1 MSFFHKQHMILDTQH
16 AAPLPQ
22 KQGNRLWG
30 CLLILMLMV
39 VLSGCRQE
47 APAPK
52 FLVSVVSDGR
62 ERTFQLTESMT
73 VEEFLKQ
80 ADVNID
86 VGNTDRLTP
95 PRFTQLSDGS
105 RITIVRV
112 TEENKCE
119 SEEIPYSQ
127 DRFMNEGLAPGE
139 QRLVQTGING
149 MQEVCYRILYNDG
162 VAGERLQVGQPK
174 ILQAPQNEMIF
185 VGIETNPEPVTVNG
199 TLVYINNQN
208 AWVIQG
214 SSLNK
219 RPLTTTSNL
228 DNLVLALSPDG
239 RTLIYTAD
247 PVSEEEFVNELWL
260 MGTGEE
266 SQPVKTSLTDVL
278 FAEWKPGEEDTI
290 SYSTGE
296 VQAISPFWKALNNIW
311 LMRVDTTTGQSLNIQ
326 PIVEESPS
334 GLYSWWGTVY
344 KWSPDGST
352 LAWARADAAGII
364 GSEGDLVPL
373 VTYSYFRT
381 TQNWSW
387 RANLSWSW
395 DSQLIVTTTHGEP
408 LGSEPQETSPVFHVV
423 ATDLANTLEATI
435 VNSAGMWTAPQF
447 SPKWDEPGRKYEY
460 GALAYLK
467 ARDPYNS
474 INGEYDLV
482 VADRDGSNAKIL
494 FPPAG
499 QPGIITG
506 FVGLTTQQYAWSPDG
521 RQIALIYDGNLWVV
535 DVATQVAHQ
544 LTFDKQSKFPVWAS

>member
-1 MSFFHKQHMILDTQH
+1 MSFFSKHHMILDAQH
-16 AAPLPQ
+16 AVPLPQ
-22 KQGNRLWG
+22 NQVNRLWG
-30 CLLILMLMV
+30 SFLILMLIV
-39 VLSGCRQE
+39 VLTGCRQE
-47 APAPK
+47 APPPK

-119 SEEIPYSQ
+119 SEEIPYSPE
-127 DRFMNEGLAPGE
+127 RFMNEGLAPGE

-228 DNLVLALSPDG
+228 DSLVLALAPDG

-247 PVSEEEFVNELWL
+247 PVDEKEFVNELWL

-344 KWSPDGST
+344 KWSPDGNT

-364 GSEGDLVPL
+364 GPEGALVPL

-395 DSQLIVTTTHGEP
+395 DSQLLVTTTHGEP
-408 LGSEPQETSPVFHVV
+408 LGSEPSETSPVFHVV
-423 ATDLANTLEATI
+423 ATDLADTFEATI

-447 SPKWDEPGRKYEY
+447 SPKWNEPGRKYEY